1 MDLKAKIHELL
12 ELTDNLK
19 TGPFGEQNTDY
30 DEHGFK
36 LESQTDSF
44 LVEFDDDGSWRV
56 ESSWIDDY
64 DLPHYA
70 SESGHGWDSF
80 IDYLHGCDDTFF
92 LFLPTEAESLKESVD
107 NKFEVREEVL
117 NLDLLT
123 DFKFD
128 LANLYDA
135 SILDDKQ
142 IEEIAH
148 ILVKDVDN
156 EEKAKALFDL
166 LDKEEKVYDEDL
178 APTFCESD
186 ICDGDEIVYNGEHLY
201 VVDSNLFDD
210 PEWLWV
216 TDNEEDR
223 YNKKASGWSVKKEW
237 VDEVIGQPKDE
248 SETSS
253 LQEAQTDVVGR
264 LRVVEY
270 DGTSGQM
277 WNHTLKIHKDA
288 EGYYWSMRVDGDDY
302 DDDQRYA
309 DIDALKIGYE
319 EERDSLNKL
328 NYVEKWGKLTEGC
341 EQSED
346 LEEALHVYPELAID
360 EFETFKRLCD
370 KIGLKTLKEVEDL
383 VKSYGKGKDVLTTLK
398 DYLINELGI
407 DFRAKNESL
416 NESITEADKNII
428 IDAVKG
434 EFETGHGYIEDKD
447 EFEEMMGRRLT
458 PSKYEE
464 LKEFYSN
471 LQELGPTGFYEE
483 YKDKLE
489 FDPDFVQE
497 FGGNEISSDWK
508 LIDTKQVYDADGFLT
523 DYSWY
528 ENSDGTHVMVFGD
541 SDIYTPDDMYFDMT
555 FDSEE
560 AAREWFDNYKGIM
573 DEDYHDDDV
582 FDIKGKAVAE
592 KKRAEVLDEFNEIF
606 KDMSSGGLI
615 YCSDEEVVDI
625 VRPFLEDKG
634 FTVDVSVSTDFE
646 HPICIEWFREE

>member
-64 DLPHYA
+64 GLPHYA
-70 SESGHGWDSF
+70 SESGHDWDSF
-80 IDYLHGCDDTFF
+80 IDYLHDCDDTFF
-92 LFLPTEAESLKESVD
+92 LFLPTESLKESVD

-166 LDKEEKVYDEDL
+166 LDKEDKVYDEDL

-201 VVDSNLFDD
+201 VVDSNLSDD

-237 VDEVIGQPKDE
+237 VDEVIGQPDDE
-248 SETSS
+248 AKSETSP

-328 NYVEKWGKLTEGC
+328 NYVEKWGTLTEGC

-346 LEEALHVYPELAID
+346 LEEALHIYPELAID

-407 DFRAKNESL
+407 DFQAKNEALSDPV
-416 NESITEADKNII
+416 EEP
-428 IDAVKG
+428 
-434 EFETGHGYIEDKD
+434 EDD
-447 EFEEMMGRRLT
+447 EN
-458 PSKYEE
+458 SH
-464 LKEFYSN
+464 
-471 LQELGPTGFYEE
+471 
-483 YKDKLE
+483 
-489 FDPDFVQE
+489 
-497 FGGNEISSDWK
+497 DWK

>member
-36 LESQTDSF
+36 LESQTASF
-44 LVEFDDDGSWRV
+44 LAEFDDDGSWRV

-70 SESGHGWDSF
+70 SESGHDWDSF
-80 IDYLHGCDDTFF
+80 IDYLHGSDDTFF
-92 LFLPTEAESLKESVD
+92 LFLPTEADSLKESVD

-166 LDKEEKVYDEDL
+166 LDKEEMVYDEDL

-223 YNKKASGWSVKKEW
+223 YNKKVSGWSVKKEW

-309 DIDALKIGYE
+309 DIDALKVGYE

-407 DFRAKNESL
+407 DFQAKNEALS
-416 NESITEADKNII
+416 DP
-428 IDAVKG
+428 V
-434 EFETGHGYIEDKD
+434 
-447 EFEEMMGRRLT
+447 EE
-458 PSKYEE
+458 PE
-464 LKEFYSN
+464 KE
-471 LQELGPTGFYEE
+471 
-483 YKDKLE
+483 
-489 FDPDFVQE
+489 
-497 FGGNEISSDWK
+497 EISHNWK

-528 ENSDGTHVMVFGD
+528 EDSDGTHVMVFGD
-541 SDIYTPDDMYFDMT
+541 SDIYTPDDEYFDMT

-592 KKRAEVLDEFNEIF
+592 KKRAEVLDEFSEIF
-606 KDMSSGGLI
+606 KNMSSGGLI
-615 YCSDEEVVDI
+615 YCSDEEVKDI

-634 FTVDVSVSTDFE
+634 FTVDVSESTDPE

>member
-1 MDLKAKIHELL
+1 MDLKAKIHKLL

-44 LVEFDDDGSWRV
+44 LAEFDDDGSWRV

-80 IDYLHGCDDTFF
+80 IEYLNECDDTFF

-148 ILVKDVDN
+148 ILVKDVEN

-166 LDKEEKVYDEDL
+166 LNKEEKVYDEDL

-248 SETSS
+248 SETSP

-407 DFRAKNESL
+407 DFQAKNEALSDPV
-416 NESITEADKNII
+416 EEP
-428 IDAVKG
+428 
-434 EFETGHGYIEDKD
+434 EDD
-447 EFEEMMGRRLT
+447 
-458 PSKYEE
+458 
-464 LKEFYSN
+464 
-471 LQELGPTGFYEE
+471 
-483 YKDKLE
+483 
-489 FDPDFVQE
+489 
-497 FGGNEISSDWK
+497 EISHDWK

-615 YCSDEEVVDI
+615 YCSDDEVVDI

>member
-36 LESQTDSF
+36 LESQTASF
-44 LVEFDDDGSWRV
+44 LAEFDDDGSWRV
-56 ESSWIDDY
+56 ESSWIDDH

-70 SESGHGWDSF
+70 SESGHDWDSF
-80 IDYLHGCDDTFF
+80 IDYLHGSDDTFF
-92 LFLPTEAESLKESVD
+92 LFLPTEADSLKESVD

-166 LDKEEKVYDEDL
+166 LDKEEMVYDEDL
-178 APTFCESD
+178 VPTFCESD

-237 VDEVIGQPKDE
+237 VDEVIGQPDDE
-248 SETSS
+248 AEKSP

-309 DIDALKIGYE
+309 DIDALKVGYE

-328 NYVEKWGKLTEGC
+328 NYVERWGKLTEGC

-346 LEEALHVYPELAID
+346 LEEALHIYPELAID

-407 DFRAKNESL
+407 DFQAKNEALSDPV
-416 NESITEADKNII
+416 EEP
-428 IDAVKG
+428 
-434 EFETGHGYIEDKD
+434 EDD
-447 EFEEMMGRRLT
+447 
-458 PSKYEE
+458 
-464 LKEFYSN
+464 
-471 LQELGPTGFYEE
+471 
-483 YKDKLE
+483 
-489 FDPDFVQE
+489 
-497 FGGNEISSDWK
+497 EISHDWK

-528 ENSDGTHVMVFGD
+528 EDSDGTHVMVFGD

-606 KDMSSGGLI
+606 KNMSSGGLI
-615 YCSDEEVVDI
+615 YCSDEEVKDI

-634 FTVDVSVSTDFE
+634 FTVDVSESTDPE

>member
-36 LESQTDSF
+36 LESQTASF

-56 ESSWIDDY
+56 ESSWIDDH

-70 SESGHGWDSF
+70 SESGHDWDSF

-123 DFKFD
+123 DFKYD

-135 SILDDKQ
+135 SILDNKQ

-253 LQEAQTDVVGR
+253 LQEAQTGVVGR

-309 DIDALKIGYE
+309 DIDALKVGYE

-346 LEEALHVYPELAID
+346 LEEALHIYPELAID

-407 DFRAKNESL
+407 DFQAKNEALSDPV
-416 NESITEADKNII
+416 EEP
-428 IDAVKG
+428 
-434 EFETGHGYIEDKD
+434 EEPEED
-447 EFEEMMGRRLT
+447 
-458 PSKYEE
+458 
-464 LKEFYSN
+464 
-471 LQELGPTGFYEE
+471 
-483 YKDKLE
+483 
-489 FDPDFVQE
+489 
-497 FGGNEISSDWK
+497 EISHNWK

>member
-123 DFKFD
+123 DFKYD

-407 DFRAKNESL
+407 DFQAKNEALSDPV
-416 NESITEADKNII
+416 EEP
-428 IDAVKG
+428 
-434 EFETGHGYIEDKD
+434 EDD
-447 EFEEMMGRRLT
+447 
-458 PSKYEE
+458 
-464 LKEFYSN
+464 
-471 LQELGPTGFYEE
+471 
-483 YKDKLE
+483 
-489 FDPDFVQE
+489 
-497 FGGNEISSDWK
+497 EISHDWK

-528 ENSDGTHVMVFGD
+528 EDSDGTHVMVFGD

-606 KDMSSGGLI
+606 KNMSSGGLI
-615 YCSDEEVVDI
+615 YCSDDEVVDI

>member
-123 DFKFD
+123 DFKYD

-135 SILDDKQ
+135 SILDNKQ

-309 DIDALKIGYE
+309 DIDALKVGYE

-341 EQSED
+341 ENSED

-407 DFRAKNESL
+407 DFQAKNEALSDPV
-416 NESITEADKNII
+416 EEP
-428 IDAVKG
+428 
-434 EFETGHGYIEDKD
+434 EDD
-447 EFEEMMGRRLT
+447 
-458 PSKYEE
+458 
-464 LKEFYSN
+464 
-471 LQELGPTGFYEE
+471 
-483 YKDKLE
+483 
-489 FDPDFVQE
+489 
-497 FGGNEISSDWK
+497 EISHDWK

>member
-166 LDKEEKVYDEDL
+166 LNKEEKVYDEDL

-288 EGYYWSMRVDGDDY
+288 DGYYWSMRVDGDDY

-309 DIDALKIGYE
+309 DIDALKVGYE

-346 LEEALHVYPELAID
+346 LEEALHIYPELAID

-407 DFRAKNESL
+407 DFQAKNEALSDPV
-416 NESITEADKNII
+416 EEP
-428 IDAVKG
+428 
-434 EFETGHGYIEDKD
+434 EDD
-447 EFEEMMGRRLT
+447 
-458 PSKYEE
+458 
-464 LKEFYSN
+464 
-471 LQELGPTGFYEE
+471 
-483 YKDKLE
+483 
-489 FDPDFVQE
+489 
-497 FGGNEISSDWK
+497 EISHDWK

-528 ENSDGTHVMVFGD
+528 EDSDGTHVMVFGD

-573 DEDYHDDDV
+573 DEDYHDNDV

-606 KDMSSGGLI
+606 KNMSSGGLI
-615 YCSDEEVVDI
+615 YCSDDEVVDI

>member
-36 LESQTDSF
+36 LESQTASF
-44 LVEFDDDGSWRV
+44 LAEFDDDGSWRV

-70 SESGHGWDSF
+70 SESGHDWDSF

-309 DIDALKIGYE
+309 DIDALKVGYE

-328 NYVEKWGKLTEGC
+328 NYIEKWGKLTEGC

-407 DFRAKNESL
+407 DFQAKNEALSDPV
-416 NESITEADKNII
+416 EEP
-428 IDAVKG
+428 
-434 EFETGHGYIEDKD
+434 ED
-447 EFEEMMGRRLT
+447 
-458 PSKYEE
+458 
-464 LKEFYSN
+464 
-471 LQELGPTGFYEE
+471 
-483 YKDKLE
+483 
-489 FDPDFVQE
+489 
-497 FGGNEISSDWK
+497 NEISHDWK

-582 FDIKGKAVAE
+582 FDIKGKSVAE

>member
-36 LESQTDSF
+36 LESQTASF

-123 DFKFD
+123 DFKYD

-148 ILVKDVDN
+148 VLVKDVDN

-166 LDKEEKVYDEDL
+166 LDKEDKVYDEDL

-309 DIDALKIGYE
+309 DIDALKVGYE

-346 LEEALHVYPELAID
+346 LEEALHIYPELAID

-407 DFRAKNESL
+407 DFQAKNEALSDPV
-416 NESITEADKNII
+416 EEP
-428 IDAVKG
+428 
-434 EFETGHGYIEDKD
+434 EED
-447 EFEEMMGRRLT
+447 
-458 PSKYEE
+458 
-464 LKEFYSN
+464 
-471 LQELGPTGFYEE
+471 
-483 YKDKLE
+483 
-489 FDPDFVQE
+489 
-497 FGGNEISSDWK
+497 EISHDWK

-606 KDMSSGGLI
+606 KNMSSGGLI
-615 YCSDEEVVDI
+615 YCSDDEVVDI

>member
-1 MDLKAKIHELL
+1 MDLKAKIHKLL

-36 LESQTDSF
+36 LESQTASF

-70 SESGHGWDSF
+70 SESGHDWDSF
-80 IDYLHGCDDTFF
+80 IDYLHGSDDTFF

-123 DFKFD
+123 DFKYD

-148 ILVKDVDN
+148 VLVKDVDN

-166 LDKEEKVYDEDL
+166 LDKEDKVYDEDL

-201 VVDSNLFDD
+201 VVDSNLSDD

-237 VDEVIGQPKDE
+237 VDEVIGQPDDE
-248 SETSS
+248 AETIP

-407 DFRAKNESL
+407 DFQAKNEALSDPV
-416 NESITEADKNII
+416 EEP
-428 IDAVKG
+428 
-434 EFETGHGYIEDKD
+434 KD
-447 EFEEMMGRRLT
+447 DEN
-458 PSKYEE
+458 SH
-464 LKEFYSN
+464 
-471 LQELGPTGFYEE
+471 
-483 YKDKLE
+483 
-489 FDPDFVQE
+489 
-497 FGGNEISSDWK
+497 DWK

-606 KDMSSGGLI
+606 KNMSSGGLI
-615 YCSDEEVVDI
+615 YCSDEEVADI

-634 FTVDVSVSTDFE
+634 FTVDVYVSTDFE

>member
-64 DLPHYA
+64 GLPHYA
-70 SESGHGWDSF
+70 SESGHDWDSF
-80 IDYLHGCDDTFF
+80 IDYLHDCDDTFF
-92 LFLPTEAESLKESVD
+92 LFLPTESLKESVD

-135 SILDDKQ
+135 SILDNKQ

-166 LDKEEKVYDEDL
+166 LDKEDKVYDEDL

-201 VVDSNLFDD
+201 VVDSNLSDD

-237 VDEVIGQPKDE
+237 VDEVIGQPDDE
-248 SETSS
+248 AKSETSP

-346 LEEALHVYPELAID
+346 LEEALHIYPELAID

-407 DFRAKNESL
+407 DFQAKNEALSDPV
-416 NESITEADKNII
+416 EEP
-428 IDAVKG
+428 
-434 EFETGHGYIEDKD
+434 EDD
-447 EFEEMMGRRLT
+447 EN
-458 PSKYEE
+458 SH
-464 LKEFYSN
+464 
-471 LQELGPTGFYEE
+471 
-483 YKDKLE
+483 
-489 FDPDFVQE
+489 
-497 FGGNEISSDWK
+497 DWK

>member
-1 MDLKAKIHELL
+1 MDLKAKIHKLL

-44 LVEFDDDGSWRV
+44 LAEFDDDGSWRV

-80 IDYLHGCDDTFF
+80 IEYLNECDDTFF

-166 LDKEEKVYDEDL
+166 LNKEEKVYDEDL

-237 VDEVIGQPKDE
+237 IDEVIGQPKDE
-248 SETSS
+248 SETSP

-407 DFRAKNESL
+407 DFQAKNEALSDPV
-416 NESITEADKNII
+416 EEP
-428 IDAVKG
+428 
-434 EFETGHGYIEDKD
+434 EDD
-447 EFEEMMGRRLT
+447 
-458 PSKYEE
+458 
-464 LKEFYSN
+464 
-471 LQELGPTGFYEE
+471 
-483 YKDKLE
+483 
-489 FDPDFVQE
+489 
-497 FGGNEISSDWK
+497 EISQDWK

-615 YCSDEEVVDI
+615 YCSDDEVVDI

>member
-1 MDLKAKIHELL
+1 MDLKAKIHKLL

-44 LVEFDDDGSWRV
+44 LAEFDDDGSWRV

-407 DFRAKNESL
+407 DFQAKNEALSDPV
-416 NESITEADKNII
+416 EEP
-428 IDAVKG
+428 
-434 EFETGHGYIEDKD
+434 EED
-447 EFEEMMGRRLT
+447 
-458 PSKYEE
+458 
-464 LKEFYSN
+464 
-471 LQELGPTGFYEE
+471 
-483 YKDKLE
+483 
-489 FDPDFVQE
+489 
-497 FGGNEISSDWK
+497 EISHDWK

>member
-64 DLPHYA
+64 GLPHYA
-70 SESGHGWDSF
+70 SESGHDWDSF
-80 IDYLHGCDDTFF
+80 IDYLHDCDDTFF
-92 LFLPTEAESLKESVD
+92 LFLPTESLKESVD

-166 LDKEEKVYDEDL
+166 LDKEDKVYDEDL

-309 DIDALKIGYE
+309 DIDALKVGYE

-346 LEEALHVYPELAID
+346 LEEALHIYPELAID

-407 DFRAKNESL
+407 DFQAKNEALSDPV
-416 NESITEADKNII
+416 EEP
-428 IDAVKG
+428 
-434 EFETGHGYIEDKD
+434 EDD
-447 EFEEMMGRRLT
+447 EN
-458 PSKYEE
+458 SH
-464 LKEFYSN
+464 
-471 LQELGPTGFYEE
+471 
-483 YKDKLE
+483 
-489 FDPDFVQE
+489 
-497 FGGNEISSDWK
+497 DWK

>member
-123 DFKFD
+123 DFKYD

-135 SILDDKQ
+135 SILDNKQ

-309 DIDALKIGYE
+309 DIDALKVGYE

-407 DFRAKNESL
+407 DFQAKNEALSDPV
-416 NESITEADKNII
+416 EEP
-428 IDAVKG
+428 
-434 EFETGHGYIEDKD
+434 EDD
-447 EFEEMMGRRLT
+447 EN
-458 PSKYEE
+458 SH
-464 LKEFYSN
+464 
-471 LQELGPTGFYEE
+471 
-483 YKDKLE
+483 
-489 FDPDFVQE
+489 
-497 FGGNEISSDWK
+497 DWK

>member
-80 IDYLHGCDDTFF
+80 IEYLNECDDTFF

-166 LDKEEKVYDEDL
+166 LNKEEKVYDEDL

-248 SETSS
+248 AETSS

-309 DIDALKIGYE
+309 DIDALKVGYE

-346 LEEALHVYPELAID
+346 LEEALHIYPELAID

-407 DFRAKNESL
+407 DFQAKNEALSDPV
-416 NESITEADKNII
+416 EEP
-428 IDAVKG
+428 
-434 EFETGHGYIEDKD
+434 EDD
-447 EFEEMMGRRLT
+447 
-458 PSKYEE
+458 
-464 LKEFYSN
+464 
-471 LQELGPTGFYEE
+471 
-483 YKDKLE
+483 
-489 FDPDFVQE
+489 
-497 FGGNEISSDWK
+497 EISHDWK

-615 YCSDEEVVDI
+615 YCSDDEVVDI

>member
-1 MDLKAKIHELL
+1 MDLKAKIHKLL

-44 LVEFDDDGSWRV
+44 LAEFDDDGSWRV

-80 IDYLHGCDDTFF
+80 IEYLNECDDTFF

-135 SILDDKQ
+135 SILNDKQ

-166 LDKEEKVYDEDL
+166 LNKEEKVYDEDL

-346 LEEALHVYPELAID
+346 LEEALHIYPELAID

-407 DFRAKNESL
+407 DFQAKNEALSDPV
-416 NESITEADKNII
+416 EEP
-428 IDAVKG
+428 
-434 EFETGHGYIEDKD
+434 EDD
-447 EFEEMMGRRLT
+447 
-458 PSKYEE
+458 
-464 LKEFYSN
+464 
-471 LQELGPTGFYEE
+471 
-483 YKDKLE
+483 
-489 FDPDFVQE
+489 
-497 FGGNEISSDWK
+497 EISHDWK

-615 YCSDEEVVDI
+615 YCSDDEVVDI

>member
-135 SILDDKQ
+135 SILDNKQ

-237 VDEVIGQPKDE
+237 VDEVISQPKDE
-248 SETSS
+248 AETSS

-407 DFRAKNESL
+407 DFQAKNEALSDPV
-416 NESITEADKNII
+416 EEP
-428 IDAVKG
+428 
-434 EFETGHGYIEDKD
+434 EDD
-447 EFEEMMGRRLT
+447 EN
-458 PSKYEE
+458 SH
-464 LKEFYSN
+464 
-471 LQELGPTGFYEE
+471 
-483 YKDKLE
+483 
-489 FDPDFVQE
+489 
-497 FGGNEISSDWK
+497 DWK

>member
-80 IDYLHGCDDTFF
+80 IEYLNECDDTFF
-92 LFLPTEAESLKESVD
+92 LFLPTEAGSLKESVD

-407 DFRAKNESL
+407 DFQAKNEALSDPV
-416 NESITEADKNII
+416 EEP
-428 IDAVKG
+428 
-434 EFETGHGYIEDKD
+434 EDD
-447 EFEEMMGRRLT
+447 
-458 PSKYEE
+458 
-464 LKEFYSN
+464 
-471 LQELGPTGFYEE
+471 
-483 YKDKLE
+483 
-489 FDPDFVQE
+489 
-497 FGGNEISSDWK
+497 EISHDWK

-615 YCSDEEVVDI
+615 YCSDDEVVDI

>member
-44 LVEFDDDGSWRV
+44 LAEFDDDGSWRV

-309 DIDALKIGYE
+309 DIDALKVGYE

-407 DFRAKNESL
+407 DFQAKNEALSDPV
-416 NESITEADKNII
+416 EEP
-428 IDAVKG
+428 
-434 EFETGHGYIEDKD
+434 ED
-447 EFEEMMGRRLT
+447 
-458 PSKYEE
+458 
-464 LKEFYSN
+464 
-471 LQELGPTGFYEE
+471 
-483 YKDKLE
+483 
-489 FDPDFVQE
+489 
-497 FGGNEISSDWK
+497 NEISHDWK

-582 FDIKGKAVAE
+582 FDIKGKSVAE

>member
-135 SILDDKQ
+135 STLDDKQ

-248 SETSS
+248 SETSP
-253 LQEAQTDVVGR
+253 LQEAQSDVVGR

-309 DIDALKIGYE
+309 DIDALKVGYE

-346 LEEALHVYPELAID
+346 LEEALHIYPELAID

-407 DFRAKNESL
+407 DFQAKNEALSDPV
-416 NESITEADKNII
+416 EEP
-428 IDAVKG
+428 
-434 EFETGHGYIEDKD
+434 EDD
-447 EFEEMMGRRLT
+447 EN
-458 PSKYEE
+458 SH
-464 LKEFYSN
+464 
-471 LQELGPTGFYEE
+471 
-483 YKDKLE
+483 
-489 FDPDFVQE
+489 
-497 FGGNEISSDWK
+497 DWK

-528 ENSDGTHVMVFGD
+528 EDSDGTHVMVFGD

-606 KDMSSGGLI
+606 KNMSSGGLI
-615 YCSDEEVVDI
+615 YCSDEEVKDI

-634 FTVDVSVSTDFE
+634 FTVDVSESTDPE

>member
-36 LESQTDSF
+36 LESQTASF

-70 SESGHGWDSF
+70 SESGHDWDSF
-80 IDYLHGCDDTFF
+80 IDYLHGSDDTFF

-123 DFKFD
+123 DFKYD

-148 ILVKDVDN
+148 VLVKDVDN

-166 LDKEEKVYDEDL
+166 LDKEDKVYDEDL

-309 DIDALKIGYE
+309 DIDALKVGYE

-346 LEEALHVYPELAID
+346 LEEALHIYPELAID

-407 DFRAKNESL
+407 DFQAKNEALSDPV
-416 NESITEADKNII
+416 EEP
-428 IDAVKG
+428 
-434 EFETGHGYIEDKD
+434 EED
-447 EFEEMMGRRLT
+447 
-458 PSKYEE
+458 
-464 LKEFYSN
+464 
-471 LQELGPTGFYEE
+471 
-483 YKDKLE
+483 
-489 FDPDFVQE
+489 
-497 FGGNEISSDWK
+497 EISHDWK

-606 KDMSSGGLI
+606 KNMSSGGLI
-615 YCSDEEVVDI
+615 YCSDDEVVDI

>member
-1 MDLKAKIHELL
+1 MDLKAKIHKLL

-36 LESQTDSF
+36 LESQTASF
-44 LVEFDDDGSWRV
+44 LAEFDDDGSWRV

-309 DIDALKIGYE
+309 DIDALKVGYE

-407 DFRAKNESL
+407 DFQAKNEALSDPV
-416 NESITEADKNII
+416 EEP
-428 IDAVKG
+428 
-434 EFETGHGYIEDKD
+434 EDD
-447 EFEEMMGRRLT
+447 
-458 PSKYEE
+458 
-464 LKEFYSN
+464 
-471 LQELGPTGFYEE
+471 
-483 YKDKLE
+483 
-489 FDPDFVQE
+489 
-497 FGGNEISSDWK
+497 EISHNWK

-528 ENSDGTHVMVFGD
+528 EDSDGTHVMVFGD

-615 YCSDEEVVDI
+615 YCSDEEVADI

-634 FTVDVSVSTDFE
+634 FTVDVYVSTDFE

>member
-1 MDLKAKIHELL
+1 MDLKAKIHKLL

-44 LVEFDDDGSWRV
+44 LAEFDDDGSWRV

-80 IDYLHGCDDTFF
+80 IEYLNECDDTFF

-166 LDKEEKVYDEDL
+166 LDKGDKVYDEDL

-346 LEEALHVYPELAID
+346 LEEALHIYPELAID

-407 DFRAKNESL
+407 DFQAKNEALSDPV
-416 NESITEADKNII
+416 EEP
-428 IDAVKG
+428 
-434 EFETGHGYIEDKD
+434 EDD
-447 EFEEMMGRRLT
+447 
-458 PSKYEE
+458 
-464 LKEFYSN
+464 
-471 LQELGPTGFYEE
+471 
-483 YKDKLE
+483 
-489 FDPDFVQE
+489 
-497 FGGNEISSDWK
+497 EISHDWK

-606 KDMSSGGLI
+606 KNMSSGGLI
-615 YCSDEEVVDI
+615 YCSDDEVVDI

>member
-44 LVEFDDDGSWRV
+44 LAEFDDDGSWRV

-70 SESGHGWDSF
+70 SESGHDWDSF
-80 IDYLHGCDDTFF
+80 IDYLHGSDDTFF
-92 LFLPTEAESLKESVD
+92 LFLPTEADSLKESVD

-123 DFKFD
+123 DFKYD

-166 LDKEEKVYDEDL
+166 LDKEETVYDEDL

-248 SETSS
+248 SETSP
-253 LQEAQTDVVGR
+253 LQEAQTDVVGK

-309 DIDALKIGYE
+309 DIDALKVGYE

-407 DFRAKNESL
+407 DFQAKNEALSDPV
-416 NESITEADKNII
+416 EEP
-428 IDAVKG
+428 
-434 EFETGHGYIEDKD
+434 EDD
-447 EFEEMMGRRLT
+447 
-458 PSKYEE
+458 
-464 LKEFYSN
+464 
-471 LQELGPTGFYEE
+471 
-483 YKDKLE
+483 
-489 FDPDFVQE
+489 
-497 FGGNEISSDWK
+497 EISHDWK

-606 KDMSSGGLI
+606 KNMSSGGLI
-615 YCSDEEVVDI
+615 YCSDEEVKDI

-634 FTVDVSVSTDFE
+634 FTVDVSESTDPE

>member
-19 TGPFGEQNTDY
+19 TGPFGEQDTDY

-135 SILDDKQ
+135 SILDNKQ

-407 DFRAKNESL
+407 DFQAKNEALSDPV
-416 NESITEADKNII
+416 EEP
-428 IDAVKG
+428 
-434 EFETGHGYIEDKD
+434 EEPEEPEED
-447 EFEEMMGRRLT
+447 
-458 PSKYEE
+458 
-464 LKEFYSN
+464 
-471 LQELGPTGFYEE
+471 
-483 YKDKLE
+483 
-489 FDPDFVQE
+489 
-497 FGGNEISSDWK
+497 EISHNWK

>member
-64 DLPHYA
+64 GLPHYA
-70 SESGHGWDSF
+70 SESGHDWDSF
-80 IDYLHGCDDTFF
+80 IDYLHDCDDTFF
-92 LFLPTEAESLKESVD
+92 LFLPTESLKESVD

-166 LDKEEKVYDEDL
+166 LDKEDKVYDEDL

-237 VDEVIGQPKDE
+237 VDEVIGQPDDE
-248 SETSS
+248 AETSP

-309 DIDALKIGYE
+309 DIDALKVGYE

-346 LEEALHVYPELAID
+346 LEEALHIYPELAID

-407 DFRAKNESL
+407 DFQAKNEALSDPV
-416 NESITEADKNII
+416 EEP
-428 IDAVKG
+428 
-434 EFETGHGYIEDKD
+434 EDD
-447 EFEEMMGRRLT
+447 EN
-458 PSKYEE
+458 SH
-464 LKEFYSN
+464 
-471 LQELGPTGFYEE
+471 
-483 YKDKLE
+483 
-489 FDPDFVQE
+489 
-497 FGGNEISSDWK
+497 DWK

>member
-36 LESQTDSF
+36 LESQTASF
-44 LVEFDDDGSWRV
+44 LAEFDDDGSWRV
-56 ESSWIDDY
+56 ESSWIDDH

-70 SESGHGWDSF
+70 SESGHDWDSF

-92 LFLPTEAESLKESVD
+92 LFLPTEADSLKESVD

-237 VDEVIGQPKDE
+237 VDEVIGQPDDE

-309 DIDALKIGYE
+309 DIDALKVGYE

-407 DFRAKNESL
+407 DFQAKNEALSDPV
-416 NESITEADKNII
+416 EEP
-428 IDAVKG
+428 
-434 EFETGHGYIEDKD
+434 EDD
-447 EFEEMMGRRLT
+447 EN
-458 PSKYEE
+458 SH
-464 LKEFYSN
+464 
-471 LQELGPTGFYEE
+471 
-483 YKDKLE
+483 
-489 FDPDFVQE
+489 
-497 FGGNEISSDWK
+497 DWK

-528 ENSDGTHVMVFGD
+528 EDSDGTHVMVFGD

-606 KDMSSGGLI
+606 KNMSSGGLI
-615 YCSDEEVVDI
+615 YCSDEEVKDI

-634 FTVDVSVSTDFE
+634 FTVDVSESTDPE

>member
-1 MDLKAKIHELL
+1 MDLKAKIHKLL

-44 LVEFDDDGSWRV
+44 LAEFDDDGSWRV

-64 DLPHYA
+64 DLPHYS

-80 IDYLHGCDDTFF
+80 IEYLNECDDTFF

-166 LDKEEKVYDEDL
+166 LNKEEKVYDEDL

-309 DIDALKIGYE
+309 DIDALKVGYE

-328 NYVEKWGKLTEGC
+328 NYVKKWGKLTEGC

-407 DFRAKNESL
+407 DFQAKNEALSDPV
-416 NESITEADKNII
+416 EEP
-428 IDAVKG
+428 
-434 EFETGHGYIEDKD
+434 EDD
-447 EFEEMMGRRLT
+447 
-458 PSKYEE
+458 
-464 LKEFYSN
+464 
-471 LQELGPTGFYEE
+471 
-483 YKDKLE
+483 
-489 FDPDFVQE
+489 
-497 FGGNEISSDWK
+497 EISHDWK

-606 KDMSSGGLI
+606 KNMSSGGLI

-634 FTVDVSVSTDFE
+634 FTVDVYVSTDFE

>member
-1 MDLKAKIHELL
+1 MDLKAKIHKLL

-166 LDKEEKVYDEDL
+166 LNKEEKVYDEDL

-288 EGYYWSMRVDGDDY
+288 DGYYWSMRVDGDDY

-309 DIDALKIGYE
+309 DIDALKVGYE

-407 DFRAKNESL
+407 DFQAKNEALSDPV
-416 NESITEADKNII
+416 EEP
-428 IDAVKG
+428 
-434 EFETGHGYIEDKD
+434 EDD
-447 EFEEMMGRRLT
+447 
-458 PSKYEE
+458 
-464 LKEFYSN
+464 
-471 LQELGPTGFYEE
+471 
-483 YKDKLE
+483 
-489 FDPDFVQE
+489 
-497 FGGNEISSDWK
+497 EISHDWK

-528 ENSDGTHVMVFGD
+528 EDSDGTHVMVFGD

-573 DEDYHDDDV
+573 DEDYHDNDV

-606 KDMSSGGLI
+606 KNMSSGGLI
-615 YCSDEEVVDI
+615 YCSDDEVVDI

>member
-123 DFKFD
+123 DFKYD

-166 LDKEEKVYDEDL
+166 LNKEEKVYDEDL

-346 LEEALHVYPELAID
+346 LEEALHIYPELAID

-407 DFRAKNESL
+407 DFQAKNEALSDPV
-416 NESITEADKNII
+416 EEP
-428 IDAVKG
+428 
-434 EFETGHGYIEDKD
+434 EDD
-447 EFEEMMGRRLT
+447 
-458 PSKYEE
+458 
-464 LKEFYSN
+464 
-471 LQELGPTGFYEE
+471 
-483 YKDKLE
+483 
-489 FDPDFVQE
+489 
-497 FGGNEISSDWK
+497 EISHDWK

-634 FTVDVSVSTDFE
+634 FTVDVNVSTDFE

>member
-36 LESQTDSF
+36 LESQTASF
-44 LVEFDDDGSWRV
+44 LAEFDDDGSWRV
-56 ESSWIDDY
+56 ESSWIDDH

-70 SESGHGWDSF
+70 SESGHDWDSF
-80 IDYLHGCDDTFF
+80 IDYLHGSDDTFF
-92 LFLPTEAESLKESVD
+92 LFLPTEADSLKESVD

-166 LDKEEKVYDEDL
+166 LDKEETVYDEDL

-237 VDEVIGQPKDE
+237 VDEVIGQPDDE

-346 LEEALHVYPELAID
+346 LEEALHIYPELAID

-407 DFRAKNESL
+407 DFQAKNEALSDPV
-416 NESITEADKNII
+416 EEP
-428 IDAVKG
+428 
-434 EFETGHGYIEDKD
+434 EDD
-447 EFEEMMGRRLT
+447 
-458 PSKYEE
+458 
-464 LKEFYSN
+464 
-471 LQELGPTGFYEE
+471 
-483 YKDKLE
+483 
-489 FDPDFVQE
+489 
-497 FGGNEISSDWK
+497 EISHNWK

-528 ENSDGTHVMVFGD
+528 EDSDGTHVMVFGD

-606 KDMSSGGLI
+606 KNMSSGGLI
-615 YCSDEEVVDI
+615 YCSDEEVKDI

-634 FTVDVSVSTDFE
+634 FTVDVSESTDPE

>member
-135 SILDDKQ
+135 SSLDNKQ

-309 DIDALKIGYE
+309 DIDALKVGYE

-346 LEEALHVYPELAID
+346 LEEALHIYPELAID

-407 DFRAKNESL
+407 DFQAKNEALSDPV
-416 NESITEADKNII
+416 EEP
-428 IDAVKG
+428 
-434 EFETGHGYIEDKD
+434 EDD
-447 EFEEMMGRRLT
+447 EN
-458 PSKYEE
+458 SH
-464 LKEFYSN
+464 
-471 LQELGPTGFYEE
+471 
-483 YKDKLE
+483 
-489 FDPDFVQE
+489 
-497 FGGNEISSDWK
+497 DWK

>member
-36 LESQTDSF
+36 LESQTASF
-44 LVEFDDDGSWRV
+44 LAEFDDDGSWRV
-56 ESSWIDDY
+56 ESSWIDDH

-70 SESGHGWDSF
+70 SESGHDWDSF
-80 IDYLHGCDDTFF
+80 IDYLHGSDDTFF

-123 DFKFD
+123 DFKYD

-407 DFRAKNESL
+407 DFQAKNEALSDPV
-416 NESITEADKNII
+416 EEP
-428 IDAVKG
+428 
-434 EFETGHGYIEDKD
+434 EDD
-447 EFEEMMGRRLT
+447 EN
-458 PSKYEE
+458 SH
-464 LKEFYSN
+464 
-471 LQELGPTGFYEE
+471 
-483 YKDKLE
+483 
-489 FDPDFVQE
+489 
-497 FGGNEISSDWK
+497 DWK

-528 ENSDGTHVMVFGD
+528 EDSDGTHVMVFGD

>member
-56 ESSWIDDY
+56 ESSWIDDH

-70 SESGHGWDSF
+70 SESGHDWDSF
-80 IDYLHGCDDTFF
+80 IDYLHGSDDTFF
-92 LFLPTEAESLKESVD
+92 LFLPTEADSLKESVD

-166 LDKEEKVYDEDL
+166 LDKEDKVYDEDL

-201 VVDSNLFDD
+201 VVDSNLSDD

-237 VDEVIGQPKDE
+237 VDEVIGQPDDE
-248 SETSS
+248 AETTP

-309 DIDALKIGYE
+309 DIDALKVGYE

-407 DFRAKNESL
+407 DFQAKNEALSDPV
-416 NESITEADKNII
+416 EEP
-428 IDAVKG
+428 
-434 EFETGHGYIEDKD
+434 EDD
-447 EFEEMMGRRLT
+447 
-458 PSKYEE
+458 
-464 LKEFYSN
+464 
-471 LQELGPTGFYEE
+471 
-483 YKDKLE
+483 
-489 FDPDFVQE
+489 
-497 FGGNEISSDWK
+497 EISHDWK

-528 ENSDGTHVMVFGD
+528 EDSDGTHVMVFGD

-606 KDMSSGGLI
+606 KNMSSGGLI
-615 YCSDEEVVDI
+615 YCSDDEVVDI

>member
-36 LESQTDSF
+36 LESQTASF
-44 LVEFDDDGSWRV
+44 LAEFDDDGSWRV
-56 ESSWIDDY
+56 ESSWIDDH

-70 SESGHGWDSF
+70 SESGHDWDSF
-80 IDYLHGCDDTFF
+80 IDYLHGSDDTFF

-166 LDKEEKVYDEDL
+166 LDKEETVYDEDL

-237 VDEVIGQPKDE
+237 VDEVIGQPDDE
-248 SETSS
+248 AEKSP
-253 LQEAQTDVVGR
+253 LQEAQTDVVGK

-309 DIDALKIGYE
+309 DIDALKVGYE

-407 DFRAKNESL
+407 DFQAKNEALSDPV
-416 NESITEADKNII
+416 EEP
-428 IDAVKG
+428 
-434 EFETGHGYIEDKD
+434 EDD
-447 EFEEMMGRRLT
+447 
-458 PSKYEE
+458 
-464 LKEFYSN
+464 
-471 LQELGPTGFYEE
+471 
-483 YKDKLE
+483 
-489 FDPDFVQE
+489 
-497 FGGNEISSDWK
+497 EISHDWK

-528 ENSDGTHVMVFGD
+528 EDSDGTHVMVFGD

-606 KDMSSGGLI
+606 KNMSSGGLI
-615 YCSDEEVVDI
+615 YCSDDEVVDI

>member
-36 LESQTDSF
+36 LESQTASF
-44 LVEFDDDGSWRV
+44 LAEFDDDGSWRV
-56 ESSWIDDY
+56 ESSWIDDH

-70 SESGHGWDSF
+70 SESGHDWDSF
-80 IDYLHGCDDTFF
+80 IDYLHGSDDTFF

-166 LDKEEKVYDEDL
+166 LDKEETVYDEDL

-237 VDEVIGQPKDE
+237 VDEVIGQPDDE
-248 SETSS
+248 AEKSP
-253 LQEAQTDVVGR
+253 LQEAQTDVVGK

-277 WNHTLKIHKDA
+277 WNHTLKIHKDV

-309 DIDALKIGYE
+309 DIDALKVGYE

-346 LEEALHVYPELAID
+346 LEEALHIYPELAID

-407 DFRAKNESL
+407 DFQAKNEALSDPV
-416 NESITEADKNII
+416 EEP
-428 IDAVKG
+428 
-434 EFETGHGYIEDKD
+434 EDD
-447 EFEEMMGRRLT
+447 
-458 PSKYEE
+458 
-464 LKEFYSN
+464 
-471 LQELGPTGFYEE
+471 
-483 YKDKLE
+483 
-489 FDPDFVQE
+489 
-497 FGGNEISSDWK
+497 EISHDWK

-528 ENSDGTHVMVFGD
+528 EDSDGTHVMVFGD

-606 KDMSSGGLI
+606 KNMSSGGLI
-615 YCSDEEVVDI
+615 YCSDDEVVDI

>member
-36 LESQTDSF
+36 LESQTASF
-44 LVEFDDDGSWRV
+44 LAEFDDDGSWRV

-70 SESGHGWDSF
+70 SESGHDWDSF
-80 IDYLHGCDDTFF
+80 IDYLHGSDDTFF
-92 LFLPTEAESLKESVD
+92 LFLPTEADSLKESVD

-166 LDKEEKVYDEDL
+166 LDKEEMVYDEDL

-237 VDEVIGQPKDE
+237 VDEVIGQPDDE
-248 SETSS
+248 AETSP
-253 LQEAQTDVVGR
+253 LQEAQTDVVGK

-309 DIDALKIGYE
+309 DIDALKVGYE

-407 DFRAKNESL
+407 DFQAKNEALSDPV
-416 NESITEADKNII
+416 EEP
-428 IDAVKG
+428 
-434 EFETGHGYIEDKD
+434 ED
-447 EFEEMMGRRLT
+447 
-458 PSKYEE
+458 
-464 LKEFYSN
+464 
-471 LQELGPTGFYEE
+471 
-483 YKDKLE
+483 
-489 FDPDFVQE
+489 
-497 FGGNEISSDWK
+497 NEISHDWK

-528 ENSDGTHVMVFGD
+528 EDSDGTHVMVFGD

-606 KDMSSGGLI
+606 KNMSSGGLI
-615 YCSDEEVVDI
+615 YCSDEEVKDI

-634 FTVDVSVSTDFE
+634 FTVDVSESTDPE

>member
-36 LESQTDSF
+36 LESQTASF
-44 LVEFDDDGSWRV
+44 LAEFDDDGSWRV

-70 SESGHGWDSF
+70 SESGHDWDSF
-80 IDYLHGCDDTFF
+80 IDYLHGSDDTFF
-92 LFLPTEAESLKESVD
+92 LFLPTEADSLKESVD

-166 LDKEEKVYDEDL
+166 LDKEETVYDEDL

-309 DIDALKIGYE
+309 DIDALKVGYE

-407 DFRAKNESL
+407 DFQAKNEALSDPV
-416 NESITEADKNII
+416 EEP
-428 IDAVKG
+428 
-434 EFETGHGYIEDKD
+434 EDD
-447 EFEEMMGRRLT
+447 
-458 PSKYEE
+458 
-464 LKEFYSN
+464 
-471 LQELGPTGFYEE
+471 
-483 YKDKLE
+483 
-489 FDPDFVQE
+489 
-497 FGGNEISSDWK
+497 EISHNWK

-528 ENSDGTHVMVFGD
+528 EDSDGTHVMVFGD
-541 SDIYTPDDMYFDMT
+541 SDIYTPDDEYFDMT

-592 KKRAEVLDEFNEIF
+592 KKRAEVLDEFSEIF
-606 KDMSSGGLI
+606 KNMSSGGLI
-615 YCSDEEVVDI
+615 YCSDEEVKDI

-634 FTVDVSVSTDFE
+634 FTVDVSESTDPE